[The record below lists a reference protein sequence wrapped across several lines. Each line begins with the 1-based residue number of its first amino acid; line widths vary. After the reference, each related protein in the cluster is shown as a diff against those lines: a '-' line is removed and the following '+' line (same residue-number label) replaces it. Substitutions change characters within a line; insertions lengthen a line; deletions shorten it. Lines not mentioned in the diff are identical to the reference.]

1 MKPPCVMVVSHLL
14 PAIRILV
21 AELLIEEYGLRQK
34 DVAEKMD
41 LTPAAITQYLKK
53 IRGNQEII
61 DALRSNDAVFT
72 KIRQIG
78 QYLADG
84 EAEAS
89 SDELITLVCEIC
101 SLIREDGNSS
111 GIEQQLISA
120 VANFSSFRKR
130 NTRK

>member
-1 MKPPCVMVVSHLL
+1 MVVSHLL

-61 DALRSNDAVFT
+61 DALRSNEAVFN
-72 KIRQIG
+72 KIRQIARR
-78 QYLADG
+78 LAEG
-84 EAEAS
+84 ESEAS
-89 SDELITLVCEIC
+89 STELINLVCEIC
-101 SLIREDGNSS
+101 SLIRGDGDFS

-130 NTRK
+130 NARK

>member
-1 MKPPCVMVVSHLL
+1 MVVSHLL

-21 AELLIEEYGLRQK
+21 AELLIREYGLRQK

-61 DALRSNDAVFT
+61 DALRSNDDVFT
-72 KIRQIG
+72 KIRQIA
-78 QYLADG
+78 QYLFDG

-89 SDELITLVCEIC
+89 SDEIIALVCEIC
-101 SLIREDGNSS
+101 NLIRGDDNSS

-130 NTRK
+130 NARK